1 MKTAPTSS
9 NVSKLFACFGMLLV
23 VCQPWDAGATTYN
36 ISAQTNLVVVDF
48 RGQSNTTYFEWTD
61 GRFFGL
67 PVPLSSSRILN
78 NTPPTL
84 GLTSGVQF
92 YQNDRAATNFV
103 LIGSSSGNIY
113 TGQGPIGKQA
123 AATMV
128 APAAPNILDSGFTTL
143 VIQGRTLTAGGFS
156 TVATLISNYPV
167 FSSINGVAPSFVI
180 AGNATNQGQWW
191 AQYNLPGS
199 ASEYTIGWSF
209 PGGPATTPISISGL
223 SVDTYWSDT
232 GYANVGAV
240 PEPGTVMLLGLAG
253 LTLAAWRLA
262 SKRSIKP

>member
-1 MKTAPTSS
+1 MKPSRPSCLTS
-9 NVSKLFACFGMLLV
+9 KLLV
-23 VCQPWDAGATTYN
+23 VLAALFAVGRPWEAAAITYN
-36 ISAQTNLVVVDF
+36 IGAQTNLVVVDF
-48 RGQSNTTYFEWTD
+48 RGQSNTTYFEWSD

-67 PVPLSSSRILN
+67 PIPLSSNRVLN
-78 NTPPTL
+78 DTPPNL
-84 GLTSGVQF
+84 GVSSNVQF

-113 TGQGPIGKQA
+113 TGSGPIGKQA

-128 APAAPNILDSGFTTL
+128 APTAPGVLDSGFTTL

-156 TVATLISNYPV
+156 TLDTLISNYPV

-199 ASEYTIGWSF
+199 ASNYTVGWTF
-209 PGGPATTPISISGL
+209 PGGAGTTPISISGL

-240 PEPGTVMLLGLAG
+240 PEPGTIALLGFAG
-253 LTLAAWRLA
+253 LALAAGRFA
-262 SKRSIKP
+262 RRRTMKP